1 MQAIWEELRNRV
13 KSELP
18 AKNFSVWINPLTL
31 LEQRKE
37 TLVIGC
43 PNKFSQNWISEN
55 YMPLM
60 KEMLLQI
67 GDGRYDIA
75 LKVHLPQKKPLKQN
89 FDSDNGQLT
98 FPSIRKN
105 GNGSR
110 RWLNDEFTFD
120 RFVVGKC
127 NEFAYSASKAVANG
141 GSFPY
146 SSLFLLSN
154 TGLGKSHLS
163 QAIGHTLLSQNP
175 ELKVN
180 YVTAEN
186 FVNEMVYALRN
197 NRIDEFKNKY
207 RRCCDVLLLEEV
219 HFLGGKEKTQLELGY
234 TLDAL
239 ENDHKKI
246 IFTSSLLPKDIPN
259 MATQLS
265 SRIMSGIIT
274 SLEKPDYETRVKII
288 EKKSLEQ
295 HINITE
301 EIVHYLAK
309 HLDKDIRQIESA
321 LSCLKAK
328 SDFMKA
334 KINLDL
340 TKDVLKCH
348 ISNSES
354 ISFDDIEKLVCQ
366 YFKVDPLMLRSKSR
380 KKIHAYPRNIFI
392 YLCRRHTN
400 STLEKIGRSIDR
412 NHSTVVYA
420 SEVIEQKMKVQP
432 QVRKQVHFLSQK
444 LTQMM
449 Q

>member
-1 MQAIWEELRNRV
+1 MQAIWEELRNQV
-13 KSELP
+13 KRELP
-18 AKNFSVWINPLTL
+18 TKNFSLWINPLTL

-37 TLVIGC
+37 TLIIGC

-60 KEMLLQI
+60 KEKLLQI

-75 LKVHLPQKKPLKQN
+75 LKVQIPQKKPLKQN
-89 FDSDNGQLT
+89 FDSDNGQLA

-163 QAIGHTLLSQNP
+163 QAIGHTLLAQNP

-219 HFLGGKEKTQLELGY
+219 HFLSGKEKTQLELGY

-274 SLEKPDYETRVKII
+274 SLERPDYETRVKII
-288 EKKSLEQ
+288 EKKSIEQ
-295 HINITE
+295 DINIAE

-309 HLDKDIRQIESA
+309 HLDKDIRQIESS

-328 SDFMKA
+328 SDLMKA
-334 KINLDL
+334 NINLDL

-348 ISNSES
+348 ISNRES
-354 ISFDDIEKLVCQ
+354 ISFEDIEKLVCQ
-366 YFKVDPLMLRSKSR
+366 YFKVDPVMLRSKSR

-392 YLCRRHTN
+392 YLCRHHTN

-420 SEVIEQKMKVQP
+420 SEVIEQKMKVHP
-432 QVRKQVHFLSQK
+432 QIRKQVHFLSQK